1 MNNRPTTVQDRIVSV
16 RADPCKTS
24 TLLVTSGAQQLGR
37 YPYAIVERD
46 GFRIGVVRP
55 PGSWLTTRHNQFSNL
70 MAMDGH
76 TSIRHSVKKL
86 VTTVPEP
93 YYDDCATGECTFCN
107 IFRAPHYDFSASEL
121 FWWTGRYEQ
130 APPAWEQP

>member
-46 GFRIGVVRP
+46 GFRIGVI
-55 PGSWLTTRHNQFSNL
+55 GILGQD
-70 MAMDGH
+70 A
-76 TSIRHSVKKL
+76 
-86 VTTVPEP
+86 
-93 YYDDCATGECTFCN
+93 ATALIGNC
-107 IFRAPHYDFSASEL
+107 
-121 FWWTGRYEQ
+121 
-130 APPAWEQP
+130 